1 MYLNIIF
8 KYKKKL
14 INNYTTIDERYR
26 ILIMKLVK
34 IKKELVITQKEL
46 T

>member
-14 INNYTTIDERYR
+14 INNYTTINKRYI
-26 ILIMKLVK
+26 ILIIKLVK
-34 IKKELVITQKEL
+34 TKKELIIT
-46 T
+46 